1 MPAIDV
7 IVQNNPN
14 WADVA
19 MVVLTGLLF
28 VAATV
33 AFWQV
38 RQQVRL
44 LADQIRLSESHH
56 KEQLHASH
64 QPVIVFQHVEAL
76 LLAGRSKETYLVG
89 VALQNIGAGP
99 ALSVDIRGW
108 ARIVPD
114 WATNEELQRSMESLR
129 DEVDLDQP
137 DIRLRVGGVAA
148 GDPPRLLPMA
158 GEVEIEGDF
167 VGHGALLYI
176 AEYTD
181 LFKNQ
186 YPRVPR
192 SEWRVGHAMV
202 WPAGSWRM
210 THGG

>member
-1 MPAIDV
+1 
-7 IVQNNPN
+7 
-14 WADVA
+14 

-28 VAATV
+28 AAASA

-38 RQQVRL
+38 RQQVEL
-44 LADQIRLSESHH
+44 LTDQIRLAESHH
-56 KEQLHASH
+56 REQLYASH
-64 QPVIVFQHVEAL
+64 QPELVFQHAEAL
-76 LLAGRSKETYLVG
+76 LLAGRTKEAYLVG

-99 ALSVDIRGW
+99 ALDVDIRAW
-108 ARIVPD
+108 ARIVPT
-114 WATNEELQRSMESLR
+114 WITNDELRQSIDQLR
-129 DEVDLDQP
+129 DEVDLDRP

-167 VGHGALLYI
+167 VGHGTLLYI
-176 AEYTD
+176 AEYSD

-202 WPAGSWRM
+202 WPAGSWRT
-210 THGG
+210 THGI